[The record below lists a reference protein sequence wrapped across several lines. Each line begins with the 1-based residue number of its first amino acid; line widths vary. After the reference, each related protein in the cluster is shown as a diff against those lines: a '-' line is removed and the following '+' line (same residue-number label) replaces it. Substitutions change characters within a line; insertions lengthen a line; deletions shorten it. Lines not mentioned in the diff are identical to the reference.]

1 MFRERILNSVSYSSG
16 NVSVVDLPRDA
27 VYHMIQ
33 LSVYGGTWVSV
44 QGAMGTGPT
53 LDDNFPF
60 SLMRQ
65 IRLIRNGSDVVFQ
78 GSGAQLAKEHYYLN
92 KSAPFARLYTVSAN
106 VETLRTATVR
116 GITVPANADGINAC
130 GGGFTV
136 ANAPASSTTLYFDME
151 VELWL
156 QMGPEDAYYGTIL
169 DARELASFQLEITW
183 ATSAQISVAG
193 TANTSD
199 TITASFSITSIDQD
213 NLEIGQ
219 PLGTFKRSGLSFTNI
234 PYASNNYQVLLPR
247 GNFYHGIIFQ
257 TRAQKAASTTVLFAE
272 NNVISSAINRINSNF
287 QLRNFNFPALQS
299 KNMSDG
305 GGRPQAFST
314 AQGMPQGW
322 AYLYY
327 PSAANEGNEL
337 IPTYVMDQFDFQITT
352 AALGSSQ
359 NGVTTAS
366 TNPTIDLLLEEV
378 IPGQDIGSSAPR
390 GAKAGSIGKTTAK
403 PYQR

>member
-1 MFRERILNSVSYSSG
+1 MIRERQINSVSYSSG
-16 NVSVVDLPRDA
+16 NTSTVDLPRDA

-44 QGAMGTGPT
+44 QGAMGTGPS

-60 SLMRQ
+60 SLIRQ
-65 IRLIRNGSDVVFQ
+65 VRLVRNGSDVVFS

-116 GITVPANADGINAC
+116 GITVPANSDGINAC
-130 GGGFTV
+130 GGGFSV
-136 ANAPASSTTLYFDME
+136 ANAPASSTTLYFDFE
-151 VELWL
+151 CELWL
-156 QMGPEDAYYGTIL
+156 QLGPEDSWFGSLL
-169 DARELASFQLEITW
+169 DARQLSSFQLIVDWNTT
-183 ATSAQISVAG
+183 AAISVAG

-199 TITASFSITSIDQD
+199 TVTASVAITSIDQD
-213 NLEIGQ
+213 NLSVDE
-219 PLGTFKRSGLSFTNI
+219 PFGTFKRSTIQQSNI
-234 PYASNNYQVLLPR
+234 PYSSSNYQILLPR
-247 GNFYHGIIFQ
+247 GNFFHGVQFQ

-272 NNVISSAINRINSNF
+272 NNCLTTVQNRINSNY
-287 QLRNFNFPALQS
+287 QLRTFNFPQLQS
-299 KNMSDG
+299 KNMSDM
-305 GGRPQAFST
+305 GGRSQPFST

-327 PSAANEGNEL
+327 PSAANIGSEL
-337 IPTYVMDQFDFQITT
+337 IPTYVMDQFDLLVST
-352 AALGSSQ
+352 AALASSQ

-378 IPGQDIGSSAPR
+378 IPGSDIGAAAPR
-390 GAKAGSIGKTTAK
+390 GAAAGSIKRTSAK
-403 PYQR
+403 PYG